1 MLAIS
6 GGEILI
12 DDAFTNDL
20 CILVCDGAIKDIVSE
35 SDAPSQADRY
45 DLNGGYLTAGFI
57 DLQVNGGGG
66 VMFNDTPTVQT
77 IERIAT
83 AHRAFGTTGFL
94 PTLISDDLG
103 IIREA
108 ICAVDKAIKIG
119 APGVLGIHLEGPF
132 LNTEKRGVHDAKKLL
147 ALDEASIDLISSLK
161 NGVTLITL
169 APEMTMPGQIRAL
182 TERGVIVAAGHTNA
196 TYAQIN
202 TAIKEGLSGFTHL
215 FNAMSQL
222 GSREPGAVGAAL
234 DSDNAWA
241 GIIVDGYHV
250 HDASLRLALKC
261 MSPAR
266 LALVTDSMATVGSD
280 IDSFSLGGATVMS
293 DNGKL
298 TTPQGA
304 LAGST
309 LNMMLAVKNCRTRL
323 NIDLVTAIQMATLTP
338 SQALGQQNI
347 RGAIST
353 NMKAD
358 LVHFSSQFN
367 VVETW
372 INGSASEPLNRD
384 R

>member
-1 MLAIS
+1 MLAIH
-6 GGEILI
+6 GGEILV
-12 DDAFTNDL
+12 DDAFRSDV
-20 CILVCDGAIKDIVSE
+20 CVLVCDGAIKDIVSQ
-35 SDAPSQADRY
+35 SDAPSQADDY

-66 VMFNDTPTVQT
+66 VMFNDAPSVQT
-77 IERIAT
+77 IEKIAA

-94 PTLISDDLG
+94 PTLISDDFD

-108 ICAVDKAIKIG
+108 ICAVDEAIKIG

-132 LNTEKRGVHDAKKLL
+132 LNAEKRGVHDTKKLL
-147 ALDEASIDLISSLK
+147 PLDEAAIDLISSLK
-161 NGVTLITL
+161 NGVTLVTL

-196 TYAQIN
+196 SYAQVN
-202 TAIKEGLSGFTHL
+202 AAIAEGLSGFTHL

-234 DSDNAWA
+234 DSDSAWA
-241 GIIVDGYHV
+241 GIIIDGFHV

-266 LALVTDSMATVGSD
+266 VALVTDSMATVGSD
-280 IDSFSLGGATVMS
+280 IDSFSLGGAIVTS

-309 LNMMLAVKNCRTRL
+309 LNMMLAVKNCRERL
-323 NIDLVTAIQMATLTP
+323 NVDLATAIQMATST
-338 SQALGQQNI
+338 SSRALGLQNA
-347 RGAIST
+347 RGSIST

-358 LVHFSSQFN
+358 LVHFSSQCD

-372 INGSASEPLNRD
+372 INGHASASSDRD